1 MFADKVFLNGRV
13 VTADLN
19 NSSAEA
25 VAVLGDKVYQIGKS
39 EEIEKCAG
47 PKTEKFDL
55 AGKALLPGF
64 IDPHCHMIVYGLYLD
79 QIDCSYPSVK
89 TIENILKKVKEK
101 AEQAPKWEWIQGW
114 GYDEFALEEKRYPT
128 RWELDLVAPHH
139 PVVLV
144 RTCIHACV
152 ANSIALK
159 KAGIG
164 KETNNPMGGEIVKDA
179 ATGEPTGLIREMPA
193 MDLIEAAIPLP
204 QVPAL
209 RKAIKRASQ
218 VFVKEGITSIH
229 DAGIGSV
236 NPADIRAY
244 QEAFDQDHI
253 PLRVY
258 LTLREYTY
266 TKLGYDEMGLGI
278 YTGFGNDRLRIGP
291 VKLLIDGGIGAR
303 TAAMKEPYE
312 GDPNEKGFL
321 TLAQGDLF
329 EKVKKA
335 HQNGFQVSIH
345 AIGDFA
351 IEAAINCYESVL
363 EEFPRGNHRH
373 RIEHFSCA
381 TPDLIMRANRIG
393 LLPIIQ
399 PTFIHRLGE
408 SYLKNLGDRIRY
420 VIPCKSLIKA
430 GMRPAGSSDRPV
442 VPGNPLLGIYSAVT
456 RRTEKGQVI
465 VPEERVSVMNA
476 IRMYTINGA
485 FASFEEKI
493 KGSIEPGKLADFVVL
508 SEDLLSIPPEE
519 IKDLKVEMT
528 LVGGEVVYTTGNF

>member
-1 MFADKVFLNGRV
+1 
-13 VTADLN
+13 
-19 NSSAEA
+19 
-25 VAVLGDKVYQIGKS
+25 
-39 EEIEKCAG
+39 
-47 PKTEKFDL
+47 
-55 AGKALLPGF
+55 
-64 IDPHCHMIVYGLYLD
+64 MIVFGLYLD

-89 TIENILKKVKEK
+89 TIDNILEKVKDK
-101 AEQAPKWEWIQGW
+101 AEQTPIGEWIQGW
-114 GYDEFALEEKRYPT
+114 GYDESALQEKRCPT
-128 RWELDLVAPHH
+128 RWELDQVAPCH

-144 RTCIHACV
+144 RTCMHACV
-152 ANSIALK
+152 VNSVALQ

-164 KETNNPMGGEIVKDA
+164 KETSNPTGGEIVKDA
-179 ATGEPTGLIREMPA
+179 TTGEPTGLIREMPA
-193 MDLIEAAIPLP
+193 MDLINAAIPLP
-204 QVPAL
+204 QVSVL

-229 DAGIGSV
+229 DAGIGST

-244 QEAFDQDHI
+244 QEAFEQDFI
-253 PLRVY
+253 PHRVY

-266 TKLGYDEMGLGI
+266 IKLGYDETGLGI

-321 TLAQGDLF
+321 TIAEGDLF

-351 IEAAINCYESVL
+351 IETAIKCFELVL
-363 EEFPRGNHRH
+363 GEFPKANHRH

-381 TPDLIMRANRIG
+381 TPELIMRASRIG
-393 LLPIIQ
+393 LLPVIQ
-399 PTFIHRLGE
+399 PTFIHRLGN

-420 VIPCKSLIKA
+420 VIPCKSFIKA

-456 RRTEKGQVI
+456 RKTENGQVM
-465 VPEERVSVMNA
+465 VPEERVSLMDA

-508 SEDLLSIPPEE
+508 SENPFNIPPEE
-519 IKDLKVEMT
+519 IKDIKVDMT
-528 LVGGEVVYTTGNF
+528 IVGGEVVYISRTF